1 MTESDPSHAS
11 DTHQGGLPADWALS
25 RVAEAVSRASNLQ
38 VPQPDQPVAPRPPEP
53 RAVTAQAAPKE
64 PPAMRDVD
72 PDIFGALGDWQERQA
87 LTQPRAREVLRPA
100 EDNRYT
106 PPPQYQAP
114 FAQQPA
120 AQPSQPLP
128 TQAAMAAEPEA
139 ATDEAPA
146 RAKFTATGLAG
157 SLRFWRGA
165 TIVFALISL
174 GLLISSLNRPPRF
187 DIAIAPIGVVNAP
200 APLFLAETAATRI
213 RLTAL
218 ADIEVPAAN
227 DLQLWMFAPNSD
239 KPISL
244 GVLPISGGVF
254 TPAAPPVEGS
264 RLVISLEPH
273 GGSTGGKITGKVL
286 YGGTLANR

>member
-1 MTESDPSHAS
+1 
-11 DTHQGGLPADWALS
+11 
-25 RVAEAVSRASNLQ
+25 
-38 VPQPDQPVAPRPPEP
+38 
-53 RAVTAQAAPKE
+53 
-64 PPAMRDVD
+64 MRDVD

-100 EDNRYT
+100 EEQRYV
-106 PPPQYQAP
+106 PPPQYQP
-114 FAQQPA
+114 PYT
-120 AQPSQPLP
+120 AQPQP
-128 TQAAMAAEPEA
+128 QQAEPQPETVA
-139 ATDEAPA
+139 EPTAPTAEAPV
-146 RAKFTATGLAG
+146 ATKVGGGLVAN
-157 SLRFWRGA
+157 LRFWQLT
-165 TIVFALISL
+165 TIVFALATV
-174 GLLISSLNRPPRF
+174 GLLIASLNRPPRF
-187 DIAIAPIGVVNAP
+187 DVAIAPIGVVNAP
-200 APLFLAETAATRI
+200 APIFLAETAPTRI
-213 RLTAL
+213 RMTAL

-239 KPISL
+239 KPISV